1 MLPYFR
7 SAGWHDYARF
17 AAFYVYHMKGHDPVM
32 MKTLQYGA
40 FVRHIPGIYN
50 STLTDMFVEK
60 TNIHAA
66 VAWTD
71 RGYRGGYR
79 LPSYDKV
86 GPWLCR
92 QRGGIAECSIL
103 SNIELNCG

>member
-1 MLPYFR
+1 MMNFSGGGHERNWVLHVLATETMLPYFR
-7 SAGWHDYARF
+7 YAGWHDYARF

-71 RGYRGGYR
+71 RG
-79 LPSYDKV
+79 
-86 GPWLCR
+86 
-92 QRGGIAECSIL
+92 I
-103 SNIELNCG
+103 